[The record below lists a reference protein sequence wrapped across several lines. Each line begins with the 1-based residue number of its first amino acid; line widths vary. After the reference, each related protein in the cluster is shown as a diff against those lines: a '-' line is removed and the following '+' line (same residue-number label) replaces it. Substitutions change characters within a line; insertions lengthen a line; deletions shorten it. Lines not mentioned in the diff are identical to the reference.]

1 MLQYK
6 NRINP
11 RHTSVEENNVPFIYS
26 LSEGTIC
33 GSSRVPPSPFPWAV
47 DAWWVKLN
55 GVEQE
60 SDCPDTDVLGDANES
75 LQPWLL
81 PDLFSSWEVLGHR
94 LIRLHQL
101 YQFEEIA
108 TTLSVAFLSFRC
120 GTLP

>member
-1 MLQYK
+1 MSHLSIRYLK
-6 NRINP
+6 GLSVDP
-11 RHTSVEENNVPFIYS
+11 LEFRHP
-26 LSEGTIC
+26 
-33 GSSRVPPSPFPWAV
+33 PFPWAV